1 MRFLAISL
9 LRTFLLYICIIG
21 AVRLMGKR
29 QISELQTSELVVT
42 LLISDI
48 AAIPMQDTGQ
58 PLVSGLFP
66 IGILVFCEIVISVL
80 MIKMPRFRRVICGK
94 PVVVINNGKL
104 DQTALKNLRMS
115 IEDLTEQLREKDVF
129 ALEDVA
135 YALVETNGKL
145 SVIKK
150 APQSTVTAGML
161 AIALPEQGIEAVV
174 ISDGSISDFSLKLIR
189 KSRGWLEGVL
199 RGKNLQK
206 EDIFLM
212 TADTSGKFYIIK
224 KEKKG
229 TS

>member
-1 MRFLAISL
+1 
-9 LRTFLLYICIIG
+9 
-21 AVRLMGKR
+21 MGKR
-29 QISELQTSELVVT
+29 QISELQPSELAVT

>member
-1 MRFLAISL
+1 
-9 LRTFLLYICIIG
+9 
-21 AVRLMGKR
+21 MGKR

>member
-1 MRFLAISL
+1 
-9 LRTFLLYICIIG
+9 
-21 AVRLMGKR
+21 MGKR

-42 LLISDI
+42 LLIADI

>member
-1 MRFLAISL
+1 
-9 LRTFLLYICIIG
+9 
-21 AVRLMGKR
+21 MGKR

-94 PVVVINNGKL
+94 PVVVINSGKL